1 MIFYLYLDIYREIET
16 MNRED
21 IKAMI
26 REAFGF
32 AEAGPKPSSLPPQA
46 IKKEEEEKP
55 SNNGKGFS
63 ELNKD
68 EKNKVKTLTKKI
80 KNATQGPNK
89 LLKLSQVM
97 DAAGLGDADD
107 ATDRSLYAKKVSGK
121 PDADGKVRHLTPDEA
136 NAMGKVVDN
145 PIAFK

>member
-1 MIFYLYLDIYREIET
+1 

-46 IKKEEEEKP
+46 IKKESEGESEEKG
-55 SNNGKGFS
+55 GKNYD
-63 ELNKD
+63 ELSDK
-68 EKNKVKTLTKKI
+68 KKKKVQTLTKKI

-97 DAAGLGDADD
+97 DAAGIGDADN
-107 ATDRSLYAKKVSGK
+107 ASDRSEMGKKISGK
-121 PDADGKVRHLTPDEA
+121 PDADGKVRYPTENEVVQMA
-136 NAMGKVVDN
+136 KVVDN
-145 PIAFK
+145 PTAFK

>member
-1 MIFYLYLDIYREIET
+1 

-46 IKKEEEEKP
+46 IKKESEGESEEKG
-55 SNNGKGFS
+55 GKNYD
-63 ELNKD
+63 ELSDK
-68 EKNKVKTLTKKI
+68 KKKKVQTLTKKI

-97 DAAGLGDADD
+97 DAAGIGDADN
-107 ATDRSLYAKKVSGK
+107 ASDRSEMGKKISGK
-121 PDADGKVRHLTPDEA
+121 PDADGKVRHPTENEVVQMA
-136 NAMGKVVDN
+136 KVVDN
-145 PIAFK
+145 PTAFK